1 MLEINE
7 GLIRETIKN
16 ALSARRKG
24 NHPFGALLA
33 GPDGEVLLQAEN
45 TVVTSRDV
53 TAHAEL
59 NLIRKASAQFDPGFL
74 AQCTLYTS
82 AEPCPMCAGAIFWS
96 NIRRVVFG
104 LSEKGLYEF
113 IPGESDEE
121 LVLPAGRFLLEGKN
135 PSKLSAPCWK
145 MKPANPTRDFG
156 SRI

>member
-121 LVLPAGRFLLEGKN
+121 LVLPCREVFARGKKSIKVIGPLLENEARKPHQGF
-135 PSKLSAPCWK
+135 WK
-145 MKPANPTRDFG
+145 
-156 SRI
+156 